1 MKDTYKAFDKAIKK
15 LRDVSGELQKLLADS
30 VASSIDVEDMTEC
43 IRNEAYELI
52 DSCDATEDGYEYI
65 DFDMEL

>member
-30 VASSIDVEDMTEC
+30 VASSIDVEDMTEY